1 MTEKELE
8 KLYLKYRDAGDKDMM
23 VQVQKE
29 YAKDS
34 SADESVIE
42 KKALA
47 SLGRYEGLKAVKDAT
62 TVSPLTY
69 AFNESESGLRN
80 LVDPNSPSNWTNMSS
95 KALLAAAIAGGYVK
109 DVPDFAPE
117 WKKQEKREQF
127 GKFLNM
133 LARESFDQGRRNAV
147 SEYEN
152 TTFMKDP
159 IGWAQKGI
167 NDVLF
172 RTYSKRAKEQAL
184 NGEGFSG
191 SSNPLKLDILK
202 MPAGDLA
209 TLGLDTFANAAYGAG
224 AAGLSRA
231 IAGNGLR
238 TAGAIYGSDLGAG
251 VLGGTADVLNR
262 AFNTRAGVMPYEYI
276 TEPAVGGI
284 ANALMSPGAVRSMVS
299 GGLSFMRG
307 GRVGDMSKRNMMKR
321 AGDWVASKT
330 GWDEAELARTFRDN
344 GIAPDPSN
352 KWWSSDT
359 KKKVQE
365 MKEIWDDGLTDSPG
379 ETHSLFDELQYMY
392 EKLQRV
398 PEELGA
404 ELEEGMTYQDVQ
416 PSTQQFDTLL
426 KNYIEQLK
434 GKLANSAGA
443 EEAPEIQRQIKYFEN
458 ARDIFANGLM
468 NPHDALTQLHPY
480 KMGTDFMREPF
491 TPGKPKADEF
501 KVRKADDIRDMELM
515 EDYVNN
521 SIRGDALDGFD
532 SDLGDRLSS
541 LRDEFP
547 EFDKYVSGLR
557 TVRVPGYESKT
568 GYYRS
573 GDVAYGNT
581 VSYEGTPHN
590 RAFVPTAEVLKA
602 AFNPRIAGTKEAAKQ
617 VASTLSDAV
626 LTGIA
631 RPVLTVEGK
640 GRFEHDDNS
649 FEAIQRKFEE
659 LKSRKPAAAEAA
671 LNWKY
676 DPRLAEKDQL
686 NSEER
691 NLVNQYRAAKL
702 DEAMNGR

>member
-1 MTEKELE
+1 MKEQAYLDKLKELY
-8 KLYLKYRDAGDKDMM
+8 KKDPSGALGNAFADA
-23 VQVQKE
+23 
-29 YAKDS
+29 YHKDS
-34 SADESVIE
+34 LATEE
-42 KKALA
+42 QLMARAQA
-47 SLGRYEGLKAVKDAT
+47 SLGTHEGLEAVAT
-62 TVSPLTY
+62 GKNVSPLTQ
-69 AFNESESGLRN
+69 AFGISEEGVRRLI
-80 LVDPNSPSNWTNMSS
+80 DPNSSSNWMNMSS
-95 KALLAAAIAGGYVK
+95 KALLQAGIDGGYIN
-109 DVPDFAPE
+109 DIP
-117 WKKQEKREQF
+117 KKPSPAQKEQQRKEF
-127 GKFLNM
+127 GKFLGM
-133 LARESFDQGRRNAV
+133 LAQESTDQGRRNAV
-147 SEYEN
+147 SQYEN
-152 TTFMKDP
+152 TEFMKDP
-159 IGWAQKGI
+159 IGWGQKAI

-184 NGEGFSG
+184 NGEGAG
-191 SSNPLKLDILK
+191 SWGGMSKRD
-202 MPAGDLA
+202 AA
-209 TLGLDTFANAAYGAG
+209 TLGTDIFANAAYGAG

-231 IAGNGLR
+231 VAGNGLR

-344 GIAPDPSN
+344 GITTDPSN

-491 TPGKPKADEF
+491 TAGKPKADEF

-557 TVRVPGYESKT
+557 TVRVPVYESKT

-581 VSYEGTPHN
+581 VSYEGTPYN

-602 AFNPRIAGTKEAAKQ
+602 AFNPKIAGKAEAAKQ

-631 RPVLTVEGK
+631 RPVLTVKGK

-676 DPRLAEKDQL
+676 DPRLADKDQL